1 MMLESDADLEAMLRA
16 SGGVDVQFPRGRL
29 TGLLEAGHALVE
41 DVDSAAPR
49 LTCRSTEVRRLDV
62 SHGVSGRVG
71 AAVYIVRAVEPDGVI
86 DGNGLPAGLTTLVLE
101 GP

>member
-1 MMLESDADLEAMLRA
+1 MFESDADLEAMLRA

-41 DVDSAAPR
+41 DVDSTTPR
-49 LTCRSTEVRRLDV
+49 LTCRSSEVRRLGI
-62 SHGVSGRVG
+62 SHGVTARIGS
-71 AAVYIVRAVEPDGVI
+71 AVYTIRGIEPDGVI